1 MKEKESTP
9 LLIWIAVITFCVGIP
24 LCLGID
30 AYNTRVEAGDNFNE
44 AFKVASIIFGVSLF
58 CQIYLF
64 LIFGH
69 LCKQK
74 WIEKMDAN
82 NLVFL
87 LISIAIIAFNTYVF
101 YSGYKDL
108 QKRRQELR
116 EYKEQMLAEL
126 ERFQAEAERLTK
138 EAKG

>member
-1 MKEKESTP
+1 
-9 LLIWIAVITFCVGIP
+9 
-24 LCLGID
+24 
-30 AYNTRVEAGDNFNE
+30 
-44 AFKVASIIFGVSLF
+44 
-58 CQIYLF
+58 
-64 LIFGH
+64 
-69 LCKQK
+69 
-74 WIEKMDAN
+74 MDAN

-126 ERFQAEAERLTK
+126 EHFQAEAERLTK

>member
-1 MKEKESTP
+1 
-9 LLIWIAVITFCVGIP
+9 
-24 LCLGID
+24 
-30 AYNTRVEAGDNFNE
+30 
-44 AFKVASIIFGVSLF
+44 
-58 CQIYLF
+58 
-64 LIFGH
+64 
-69 LCKQK
+69 
-74 WIEKMDAN
+74 MDAN

-101 YSGYKDL
+101 YSYKDL